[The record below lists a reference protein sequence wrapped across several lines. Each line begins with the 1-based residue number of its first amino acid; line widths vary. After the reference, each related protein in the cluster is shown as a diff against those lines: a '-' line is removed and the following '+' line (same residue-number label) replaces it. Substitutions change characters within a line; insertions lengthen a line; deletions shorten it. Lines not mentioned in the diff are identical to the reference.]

1 MSQSAFAARA
11 VPRASGAWPLLGHLL
26 ELRKAPL
33 ELMQRVHDE
42 CGEIGEMRI
51 ARQPVVMMYG
61 EEAHEAFFRAPDE
74 QLDQAAAYPFMTP
87 IFGKGVV
94 FDGTPEQ
101 RKEALRNQALR
112 DQMMRG
118 HAETIAAEVVKMC
131 ADWGDQGEIDLLD
144 FFAELTLY
152 TSSACLLGKTFR
164 DELSR
169 EYVGLYHDLEFGTD
183 ALAYVNAYLP
193 IPSFRKRDKAR
204 QRIVEL
210 IQEIIDSRKREGR
223 EPEDLLQILATLRN
237 KDGTH
242 RYSADMIAGIFIS
255 TMFAGHHTTSGT
267 AAWTL
272 IELLRNPSVMT
283 AVNVE
288 LDDLYADGSDVSYQ
302 ALRDMPELEAALK
315 ESLRLH
321 PPLIILMR
329 KVMQEFHYKDFKVE
343 VGKTIAVS
351 PAISNRMGEY
361 FEHPQ
366 TFDVERYKSNPR
378 ADRQAFAWLPFGA
391 GRHRCVGA
399 AFALMQLKAIFS
411 VLFESYEFELA
422 QPSES
427 YRNDHSKMVVQLQ
440 QPCKVRYRK
449 RAQLSRNAKAGQAAQ
464 ATARIVA
471 GAETKSSGRACIK
484 VDLDLC
490 QGHAVCVSEAPD
502 MFSLE
507 KKELKVRVRS
517 EVVDGDHREQ
527 VERAVENCPT
537 GALKLIDE

>member
-1 MSQSAFAARA
+1 MPDPTGALRA
-11 VPRASGAWPLLGHLL
+11 VPKASGGWPLIGHLL

-42 CGEIGEMRI
+42 CGEIGEMRL

-74 QLDQAAAYPFMTP
+74 QLDQASAYPFMTP

-118 HAETIAAEVVKMC
+118 HAETIAVEVEKMC
-131 ADWGDQGEIDLLD
+131 VDWGEQGEIDLLD

-164 DELSR
+164 DELTP

-183 ALAYVNAYLP
+183 ALAYVNPYLP
-193 IPSFRKRDKAR
+193 LPSFRKRDNAR
-204 QRIVEL
+204 HRIVAL
-210 IQEIIDSRKREGR
+210 IQEIIDNRKREGR
-223 EPEDLLQILATLRN
+223 EPEDLLQILSTLRH
-237 KDGTH
+237 KDGSP
-242 RYSADMIAGIFIS
+242 RYSADMIAGMFIS

-272 IELLRNPSVMT
+272 IELLRNPSVMS
-283 AVNVE
+283 AVNDE
-288 LDDLYADGSDVSYQ
+288 LDELYEDGSEVSYQ
-302 ALRDMPELEAALK
+302 ALREMPELEAGLK

-329 KVMQEFHYKDFKVE
+329 KVMEEFHYKDFKID
-343 VGKTIAVS
+343 VGTTVAVS
-351 PAISNRMGEY
+351 PAIANRMGEY
-361 FEHPQ
+361 FERPQ
-366 TFDVERYKSNPR
+366 TFDVERYKSDPR
-378 ADRQAFAWLPFGA
+378 ADRQAFTWLPFGA

-411 VLFESYEFELA
+411 VLFQNYEFELS

-427 YRNDHSKMVVQLQ
+427 YRNDHSKMVVQLV

-449 RAQLSRNAKAGQAAQ
+449 RTPAHAAVRPG
-464 ATARIVA
+464 ATAATTATV
-471 GAETKSSGRACIK
+471 SSVGGACIK

-490 QGHAVCVSEAPD
+490 QGHAVCVSEAGGVFELD
-502 MFSLE
+502 
-507 KKELKVRVRS
+507 KKQLKVRVLK
-517 EVVDGDHREQ
+517 ETVAGDERAD
-527 VERAVENCPT
+527 VERAVANCPT
-537 GALKLIDE
+537 GALKITNE